1 MRDRGR
7 GRPFAAPPRLI
18 GLRKSARA
26 GAQCVENLCLNGAAL
41 RTTAYGA
48 ISRRAYC
55 CFPADTERSCSTTPA
70 SSNARAH
77 EAARRAPI
85 CLGVSRCRPIIL
97 IVKTDSHTLFV
108 LGGSE
113 PLFVFAQGVNQA
125 ARVNAGSAEAGTSA
139 GHSETENTMVGL
151 SQCTPSNPGSRR
163 AQPAGEPK
171 GTSPPTGSRLTV
183 SWQRRRG
190 RPSGQPVSPPG
201 RKRTRR

>member
-1 MRDRGR
+1 MRSSAGDALLQAVLEGRCGIGDVVDRLLR
-7 GRPFAAPPRLI
+7 PPRLI
-18 GLRKSARA
+18 GLRKSPRA

-48 ISRRAYC
+48 ISRRAYS

-113 PLFVFAQGVNQA
+113 PLFVFARGVNQV
-125 ARVNAGSAEAGTSA
+125 ARVNAGSAQAATSA
-139 GHSETENTMVGL
+139 GHSELKIRWCVCCNVHHRT
-151 SQCTPSNPGSRR
+151 QAHAARSRR
-163 AQPAGEPK
+163 ASPRGPAH
-171 GTSPPTGSRLTV
+171 
-183 SWQRRRG
+183 
-190 RPSGQPVSPPG
+190 RPGLG
-201 RKRTRR
+201 